1 MRNSHVCFPFLKFI
15 EEKYPFSVHKK
26 RDKKEKC
33 PFSSL
38 SLPIVSIRDPFI
50 EIAQQIHLANSM
62 SYLSKNSFFSVL
74 D

>member
-26 RDKKEKC
+26 EDKKEKC
-33 PFSSL
+33 QARFL
-38 SLPIVSIRDPFI
+38 SPHIISIRDPFI

-62 SYLSKNSFFSVL
+62 SYPSKNSFFSVL